1 MKNIILKVLLINFC
15 FFFNAYADVS
25 IYTVKDNQVFL
36 QNDQN
41 VLKLREKAK
50 KLAFDNAFNI
60 LVKKILE
67 PSEIR
72 KLERF
77 EKIDISSFIKD
88 FKIVEEK
95 ITDINY
101 SANILVNFNPDQV
114 LNFFDSSKIKSKVLV
129 SEEYL
134 VLPVFKKF
142 NTFYLWENDNIW
154 YEFLL
159 NEYDELGLLKLY
171 FPKKNHIN
179 KIQISPMQILK
190 QDDESIKNFLFK
202 NKKKKA
208 LIIYLE
214 EKYDLKLNKINST
227 VSATLYSD
235 KGFETVKLF
244 QNDFY
249 EESSTLSNAKLI
261 SKIIIN
267 ELDEWWKKKIDSPDF
282 ESSSEYVF
290 FIKHQTKNLKEN
302 IFIEKRINEI
312 LGKKG
317 FIIHELNNKEIIYK
331 VITRYDIEQ
340 LNLALE
346 IDNLKLEKL
355 TEKENLFRLKSY

>member
-1 MKNIILKVLLINFC
+1 MKNIILTALLINLC
-15 FFFNAYADVS
+15 LFFYVYADAS
-25 IYTVKDNQVFL
+25 IYTVKDNKVFL

-60 LVKKILE
+60 LIKKILE

-72 KLERF
+72 KLDRF

-101 SANILVNFNPDQV
+101 SANILVNFNPDLV
-114 LNFFDSSKIKSKVLV
+114 LNFFDSLKIKSKVLV

-134 VLPVFKKF
+134 VLPIFKKF

-154 YEFLL
+154 YDYLL
-159 NEYDELGLLKLY
+159 DEYDELGLLKLY

-179 KIQISPMQILK
+179 KIQISPKQILK
-190 QDDESIKNFLFK
+190 QDDKSIKNFLVK
-202 NKKKKA
+202 KKKKKA
-208 LIIYLE
+208 LIITLE
-214 EKYDLKLNKINST
+214 ENYNLKINKINST
-227 VSATLYSD
+227 LSATLFSE
-235 KGFETVKLF
+235 KGFETIKLF
-244 QNDFY
+244 QNDVY
-249 EESSTLSNAKLI
+249 KENSKVSNAKLL
-261 SKIIIN
+261 SKIIIK

-282 ESSSEYVF
+282 ESSSENVF
-290 FIKHQTKNLKEN
+290 FIELQTKNLKDN
-302 IFIEKRINEI
+302 MLIEKRINEI

-317 FIIHELNNKEIIYK
+317 FILHEFNNREIIYK
-331 VITRYDIEQ
+331 VTTRYDLEQ
-340 LNLALE
+340 LKLALE
-346 IDNLKLEKL
+346 IDNLRLEKS
-355 TEKENLFRLKSY
+355 TKKENLFRLKTY

>member
-1 MKNIILKVLLINFC
+1 MKKIILKVLLINFC
-15 FFFNAYADVS
+15 FFLNAKADES

-41 VLKLREKAK
+41 VLQLREKAK
-50 KLAFDNAFNI
+50 NLAFENAFNI
-60 LVKKILE
+60 LTQKILE

-77 EKIDISSFIKD
+77 EKIDVSTLIKD

-101 SANILVNFNPDQV
+101 SANILVNFNPDLV
-114 LNFFDSSKIKSKVLV
+114 LNFFDGSKIKSKVLV

-134 VLPVFKKF
+134 VLPILKKF
-142 NTFYLWENDNIW
+142 NTFYLWENDNVW
-154 YEFLL
+154 YDYLL

-171 FPKKNHIN
+171 FPKRNHIN
-179 KIQISPMQILK
+179 KIKISPKQILN
-190 QDDESIKNFLFK
+190 QDDESIKKFLIQK
-202 NKKKKA
+202 RKKKA

-214 EKYDLKLNKINST
+214 EKYDLKINKINST
-227 VSATLYSD
+227 VSTTLFSD

-244 QNDFY
+244 QNDTY
-249 EESSTLSNAKLI
+249 KENSKLSNAKLI
-261 SKIIIN
+261 SKIIIK

-282 ESSSEYVF
+282 ESSSEYIF
-290 FIKHQTKNLKEN
+290 FIELQTKNLKEN
-302 IFIEKRINEI
+302 IFVEKRIKEI

-317 FIIHELNNKEIIYK
+317 FIVHEFNNKEIIYK
-331 VITRYDIEQ
+331 VITKYNIEQ

-346 IDNLKLEKL
+346 IDNLRLEKSKK
-355 TEKENLFRLKSY
+355 KENLFRLRSY

>member
-1 MKNIILKVLLINFC
+1 MKKIILKVLLINFC
-15 FFFNAYADVS
+15 LFLNAKADES

-41 VLKLREKAK
+41 VLQLREKAK
-50 KLAFDNAFNI
+50 NLAFENAFNI
-60 LVKKILE
+60 LTQKILE

-77 EKIDISSFIKD
+77 EKIDISGLIKD

-101 SANILVNFNPDQV
+101 SANILVNFNPDSV
-114 LNFFDSSKIKSKVLV
+114 LNFFDGSKIKSKVLV

-134 VLPVFKKF
+134 VLPILKKF
-142 NTFYLWENDNIW
+142 NTFYLWENDNVW
-154 YEFLL
+154 YDYLL
-159 NEYDELGLLKLY
+159 NEYDEFGLLKLY
-171 FPKKNHIN
+171 FPKKNHI
-179 KIQISPMQILK
+179 
-190 QDDESIKNFLFK
+190 
-202 NKKKKA
+202 KKKKA

-214 EKYDLKLNKINST
+214 EKYDLKMNKINST

-244 QNDFY
+244 ENDVY
-249 EESSTLSNAKLI
+249 KENSKLSNAKMI
-261 SKIIIN
+261 SKIIIK
-267 ELDEWWKKKIDSPDF
+267 ELGEWWKKKIDSPDF

-290 FIKHQTKNLKEN
+290 FIELKTNNLKEN
-302 IFIEKRINEI
+302 IFVEKRINEI

-317 FIIHELNNKEIIYK
+317 FILHEFNNKEIIYK

-346 IDNLKLEKL
+346 INNLRLEKS
-355 TEKENLFRLKSY
+355 TDKENLFRLKSY

>member
-1 MKNIILKVLLINFC
+1 MKNIIFKVLLINLC
-15 FFFNAYADVS
+15 FFFNVYADVS

-60 LVKKILE
+60 LTKKILE

-101 SANILVNFNPDQV
+101 SANILVNFNPDLV

-134 VLPVFKKF
+134 VLPIFKKF
-142 NTFYLWENDNIW
+142 STLYLWESDNIW
-154 YEFLL
+154 YDYLL
-159 NEYDELGLLKLY
+159 DEYDELGLLKLY

-179 KIQISPMQILK
+179 KIQISPKQILK
-190 QDDESIKNFLFK
+190 QDYESINNFLIK
-202 NKKKKA
+202 KQKKKA
-208 LIIYLE
+208 LIIFLE
-214 EKYDLKLNKINST
+214 EDYNLNINKIDSI
-227 VSATLYSD
+227 VSATLFSD
-235 KGFETVKLF
+235 KGFETIKLF
-244 QNDFY
+244 QNDVY
-249 EESSTLSNAKLI
+249 KENSNSSNAKLL
-261 SKIIIN
+261 SKIIIK
-267 ELDEWWKKKIDSPDF
+267 ELDKWWKKKIDSPDF
-282 ESSSEYVF
+282 ESSSEYTF
-290 FIKHQTKNLKEN
+290 FIELQTKNLKEN
-302 IFIEKRINEI
+302 ILIEKRINQI

-317 FIIHELNNKEIIYK
+317 LILHEFNNKEIIYK
-331 VITRYDIEQ
+331 VITRYDLEQ

-346 IDNLKLEKL
+346 IDNLRLEKS
-355 TEKENLFRLKSY
+355 TKTENLFRLKSY

>member
-1 MKNIILKVLLINFC
+1 MKNIITKFLLISLC
-15 FFFNAYADVS
+15 FHFNVKADDS
-25 IYTVKDNQVFL
+25 IYTVKDNQVYL

-60 LVKKILE
+60 LTKKILE

-72 KLERF
+72 KLARF
-77 EKIDISSFIKD
+77 EKIDVSSLIKD

-101 SANILVNFNPDQV
+101 SANILVNFNPDLV
-114 LNFFDSSKIKSKVLV
+114 LNFFDGSKIKSKVLV

-134 VLPVFKKF
+134 VLPIFKKF
-142 NTFYLWENDNIW
+142 NTLYLWENDNFW
-154 YEFLL
+154 YDYLL

-179 KIQISPMQILK
+179 KIQISPKQILK
-190 QDDESIKNFLFK
+190 QDNESIKKFLIK
-202 NKKKKA
+202 KKKKKA

-214 EKYDLKLNKINST
+214 EKYDLKINKINST
-227 VSATLYSD
+227 VSATVFSD

-244 QNDFY
+244 QDNAY
-249 EESSTLSNAKLI
+249 KENSKLSNAKLI
-261 SKIIIN
+261 SKIIIK
-267 ELDEWWKKKIDSPDF
+267 ELNEWWKKKIDSPDF

-290 FIKHQTKNLKEN
+290 FIELQTKNLKEN

-317 FIIHELNNKEIIYK
+317 FVLHEFNKKEVIYK

-346 IDNLKLEKL
+346 IDSLRLEKS
-355 TEKENLFRLKSY
+355 TEEENLFRLKSY

>member
-1 MKNIILKVLLINFC
+1 MKNIISKVLLIGLC
-15 FFFNAYADVS
+15 FFFNVKADDS

-41 VLKLREKAK
+41 ILKLREKAK
-50 KLAFDNAFNI
+50 ELAFNNAFNI
-60 LVKKILE
+60 LTKKIVE

-72 KLERF
+72 KLQRL
-77 EKIDISSFIKD
+77 EKITISSLIKD

-101 SANILVNFNPDQV
+101 SANILVNFNPDLV
-114 LNFFDSSKIKSKVLV
+114 LNFFEDSKIKSKVLV

-134 VLPVFKKF
+134 VLPIFKKF
-142 NTFYLWENDNIW
+142 NTFYLWENNNVW
-154 YEFLL
+154 YDYLL

-171 FPKKNHIN
+171 FPEKNHIN
-179 KIQISPMQILK
+179 KIQISPKQILK
-190 QDDESIKNFLFK
+190 KDDESIKKFLIRK
-202 NKKKKA
+202 QKKKA

-214 EKYDLKLNKINST
+214 EKYDLKINKINST
-227 VSATLYSD
+227 VSATLYSN
-235 KGFETVKLF
+235 KGFETIRLF
-244 QNDFY
+244 QNDTY
-249 EESSTLSNAKLI
+249 KENSKLSNAKLI
-261 SKIIIN
+261 SKIIIK

-290 FIKHQTKNLKEN
+290 FIKFQTKNLKEN
-302 IFIEKRINEI
+302 IFVERRINEI

-317 FIIHELNNKEIIYK
+317 FILHEFNNKEIIYK
-331 VITRYDIEQ
+331 VVTKYDIEQ

-346 IDNLKLEKL
+346 IDNLRLEKSK
-355 TEKENLFRLKSY
+355 EKENLFRLNSY

>member
-1 MKNIILKVLLINFC
+1 MKNIIFKVLLINLC

-60 LVKKILE
+60 LIKKILE

-72 KLERF
+72 KLEKF

-101 SANILVNFNPDQV
+101 SANILVNFNPDLV
-114 LNFFDSSKIKSKVLV
+114 LKFFDSLEIKSKVLV

-134 VLPVFKKF
+134 VLPIFKKF

-154 YEFLL
+154 YDYLL
-159 NEYDELGLLKLY
+159 DEYDELGLLKLY

-179 KIQISPMQILK
+179 KIQISPKQILK
-190 QDDESIKNFLFK
+190 QDDESIKNFLIK
-202 NKKKKA
+202 KKKKKA

-214 EKYDLKLNKINST
+214 EKYDLKINKVNST
-227 VSATLYSD
+227 VSVTLFSN
-235 KGFETVKLF
+235 KGFETVQLF
-244 QNDFY
+244 QNNVY
-249 EESSTLSNAKLI
+249 KENSKLSNAKLI
-261 SKIIIN
+261 SKIIIKQ
-267 ELDEWWKKKIDSPDF
+267 LDEWWKKKIDSPDF

-290 FIKHQTKNLKEN
+290 FIELQTKNLKEN
-302 IFIEKRINEI
+302 IFVEKRINEI

-317 FIIHELNNKEIIYK
+317 FILHEFNNKEIIYK
-331 VITRYDIEQ
+331 VITRYDIAQ

-346 IDNLKLEKL
+346 IDNLRLVKS

>member
-1 MKNIILKVLLINFC
+1 MKNIILKVLIICLC
-15 FFFNAYADVS
+15 FFQYSKADDS

-60 LVKKILE
+60 LKKKILE

-77 EKIDISSFIKD
+77 ENIDISSLIKD

-101 SANILVNFNPDQV
+101 SANILVNFNPDLV
-114 LNFFDSSKIKSKVLV
+114 LNFLDGSKIKSKVLV

-134 VLPVFKKF
+134 VFPVYKKF

-179 KIQISPMQILK
+179 KIQISPIQILK
-190 QDDESIKNFLFK
+190 QDDEPIKNFLLK
-202 NKKKKA
+202 KKKKKA

-267 ELDEWWKKKIDSPDF
+267 ELNEWWKKKIDSPDF

-290 FIKHQTKNLKEN
+290 FIKLQTKNLKEN

-331 VITRYDIEQ
+331 VITKYDIEQ

-355 TEKENLFRLKSY
+355 TEKENLFKLKSY

>member
-1 MKNIILKVLLINFC
+1 MKNIILTALLINLC
-15 FFFNAYADVS
+15 LFFYVYADDS
-25 IYTVKDNQVFL
+25 IYTVKDNKVFL

-60 LVKKILE
+60 LIKKILE

-72 KLERF
+72 KLDRF

-101 SANILVNFNPDQV
+101 SANILVNFNPDLV
-114 LNFFDSSKIKSKVLV
+114 LNFFDSLKIKSKVLV

-134 VLPVFKKF
+134 VLPIFKKF

-154 YEFLL
+154 YDYLL
-159 NEYDELGLLKLY
+159 DEYDELGLLKLY

-179 KIQISPMQILK
+179 KIQISPKQILK
-190 QDDESIKNFLFK
+190 QDDKSIKNFLVK
-202 NKKKKA
+202 KKKKKA
-208 LIIYLE
+208 LIITLE
-214 EKYDLKLNKINST
+214 ENYNLKINKINST
-227 VSATLYSD
+227 LSATLFSE
-235 KGFETVKLF
+235 KGFETIKLF
-244 QNDFY
+244 QNDVY
-249 EESSTLSNAKLI
+249 KENSKVSNAKLL
-261 SKIIIN
+261 SKIIIK

-282 ESSSEYVF
+282 ESSSENVF
-290 FIKHQTKNLKEN
+290 FIELQTKNLKDN
-302 IFIEKRINEI
+302 MLIEKRINEI

-317 FIIHELNNKEIIYK
+317 FILHEFNNREIIYK
-331 VITRYDIEQ
+331 VTTRYDLEQ

-346 IDNLKLEKL
+346 IDNLRLEKS
-355 TEKENLFRLKSY
+355 TKKENLFRLKTY

>member
-1 MKNIILKVLLINFC
+1 MKNIILKVLLLNLC
-15 FFFNAYADVS
+15 FFFNAYADFS

-77 EKIDISSFIKD
+77 EKIDISSLIKD

-134 VLPVFKKF
+134 VLPIFKKF

-154 YEFLL
+154 YDYLL
-159 NEYDELGLLKLY
+159 DEYDELGLLKLY

-179 KIQISPMQILK
+179 KIQISPKQILN
-190 QDDESIKNFLFK
+190 QDNESIKNFLIK
-202 NKKKKA
+202 KKKKKA
-208 LIIYLE
+208 LIIFLE
-214 EKYDLKLNKINST
+214 ENYNLKINKINST
-227 VSATLYSD
+227 VSAALFSD
-235 KGFETVKLF
+235 KGFETIKLF
-244 QNDFY
+244 KNDVY
-249 EESSTLSNAKLI
+249 EENSNLSNAKLL
-261 SKIIIN
+261 SKIIIK

-282 ESSSEYVF
+282 ESSNENVF
-290 FIKHQTKNLKEN
+290 FIELQTNNLKDN
-302 IFIEKRINEI
+302 ILIEKRINEI

-317 FIIHELNNKEIIYK
+317 FILHEFNNREIIYK
-331 VITRYDIEQ
+331 VITRYDLEQ

-346 IDNLKLEKL
+346 TDNLRLEKS
-355 TEKENLFRLKSY
+355 TKKENLFRLKTY